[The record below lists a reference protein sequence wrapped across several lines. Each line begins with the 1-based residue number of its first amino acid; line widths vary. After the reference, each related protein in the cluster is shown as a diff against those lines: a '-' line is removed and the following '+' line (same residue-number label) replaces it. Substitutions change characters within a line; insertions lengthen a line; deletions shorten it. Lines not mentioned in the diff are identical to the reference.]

1 MSPAEWDS
9 TFTGS
14 PHQHHSWWRARW
26 RSLRTRMTRRR

>member
-14 PHQHHSWWRARW
+14 PYRRSWWRSRW
-26 RSLRTRMTRRR
+26 QSLRSRLTRHR